1 MPETS
6 IEFAKLEL
14 ALIEAG
20 GLLSDLPYHDIGS
33 RLDELKLR
41 SYVLLCHAAIEE
53 YLERISLS
61 VLSESLKKFEEDKRI
76 RDPLLAAASFYKI
89 LLDEEANTRTS
100 GDNAQDYLLKVF
112 KKAISEHT
120 ISIEGVHGIKTKDQD
135 AILMPIGIRIF
146 NFDRLL
152 SQSLTSFGSTRGR
165 YAHSMGFKIVTP
177 RSGLEKTVHNIF
189 LLLNP
194 LDNMLCERFNF
205 AYTFA

>member
-6 IEFAKLEL
+6 VEFARLEL

-33 RLDELKLR
+33 RLNELKLK

-89 LLDEEANTRTS
+89 LLDEELSLRKI
-100 GDNAQDYLLKVF
+100 GDSAQDYFLKIF
-112 KKAISEHT
+112 KQAISEHA
-120 ISIEGVHGIKTKDQD
+120 ISIDGVHGIKTKDQD
-135 AILMPIGIRIF
+135 AILMPIGVRIF

-152 SQSLTSFGSTRGR
+152 SQSLTSFGSTRGK
-165 YAHSMGFKIVTP
+165 YAHSMGLKMVTP

-189 LLLNP
+189 LLLNS
-194 LDNMLCERFNF
+194 LDNMLCERYKLSY
-205 AYTFA
+205 AYT